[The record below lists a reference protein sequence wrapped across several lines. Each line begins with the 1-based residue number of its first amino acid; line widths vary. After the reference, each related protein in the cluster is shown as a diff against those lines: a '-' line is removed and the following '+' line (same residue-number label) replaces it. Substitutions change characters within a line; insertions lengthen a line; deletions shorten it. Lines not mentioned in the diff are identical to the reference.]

1 MTEMEL
7 LRAILDSYPYAI
19 VYVDSDFIIRHMNR
33 YARYHYC
40 VERGYGD
47 LIDKSLFDCRAP
59 QSREKIADAFH
70 AMQKDGKERFIGI
83 NARNLR
89 IYMQPVRDLAGKICG
104 FFERFELNLQK

>member
-7 LRAILDSYPYAI
+7 LQAILDSYPYAI
-19 VYVDSDFIIRHMNR
+19 VYVDSDFIIRYMNR

-47 LIDKSLFDCRAP
+47 LIGKSLFDCHAP

-70 AMQKDGKERFIGI
+70 AMQKDGKERFIGVS
-83 NARNLR
+83 ARNLR
-89 IYMQPVRDLAGKICG
+89 IYMQPVRDLAGKILRL
-104 FFERFELNLQK
+104 FRAF

>member
-1 MTEMEL
+1 MTELEL

-19 VYVDSDFIIRHMNR
+19 VYVDSDFIIRYMNR

-40 VERGYGD
+40 VERRSH
-47 LIDKSLFDCRAP
+47 KSLFDCRVP
-59 QSREKIADAFH
+59 QPREKIADAFH
-70 AMQKDGKERFIGI
+70 AMQKDGTERFIGV

>member
-1 MTEMEL
+1 MTEMEQ
-7 LRAILDSYPYAI
+7 LRAILDSHPYAI
-19 VYVDSDFIIRHMNR
+19 VYVDSDFIIRYMNR

-59 QSREKIADAFH
+59 HSREKIVDAFH

>member
-19 VYVDSDFIIRHMNR
+19 VYVDSDFIIRYMNR

-59 QSREKIADAFH
+59 NP
-70 AMQKDGKERFIGI
+70 GKKSPTRSTPCRKT
-83 NARNLR
+83 ARSGSS
-89 IYMQPVRDLAGKICG
+89 A
-104 FFERFELNLQK
+104 